1 MKKGTIILGIIFIF
15 IVGLTIYVAVD
26 KYGNKKE
33 EVEEE
38 RKVNIGTI
46 NIKVDDDEKV
56 KKSLATTYNIEVLN
70 NIESFIKE
78 EVEEE
83 KEFNNNDIVKSND
96 CKGKS
101 IYKKLDNGVYTISI
115 DSTCNDDSGVY
126 FKLKVI
132 GNLNGNGNLYKL
144 EEVDDG
150 YIGASYISNG
160 TKTSSILKFN
170 KDLDLEWSY
179 DISYADF
186 GLEKDKGI
194 DVTNIV
200 KNNDDIYVI
209 GYLNDDAATV
219 FALKLNNGIKVWQ
232 KKVSADMIVSNAF
245 IIDNKLVII
254 DGKEINVID
263 DEVETIE
270 LDVTDNKLN
279 GFKAGKLVYY
289 NNNYY
294 VYNIKGVASFA
305 IFNTSGLADKLYTN
319 DLENDAYLNTLNIY
333 DNKLFFNYENGKI
346 IVVDIFGRYIDTLN
360 YDGKVN
366 LYTNSNNFSVV
377 TTNNKSYK
385 LDKYD
390 YKLKKT
396 SSYDILMVSDK
407 KNILDTN
414 DKVYEYLTN
423 NSYIVFFEFD
433 KN

>member
-1 MKKGTIILGIIFIF
+1 
-15 IVGLTIYVAVD
+15 
-26 KYGNKKE
+26 
-33 EVEEE
+33 
-38 RKVNIGTI
+38 
-46 NIKVDDDEKV
+46 
-56 KKSLATTYNIEVLN
+56 
-70 NIESFIKE
+70 
-78 EVEEE
+78 
-83 KEFNNNDIVKSND
+83 
-96 CKGKS
+96 
-101 IYKKLDNGVYTISI
+101 
-115 DSTCNDDSGVY
+115 
-126 FKLKVI
+126 
-132 GNLNGNGNLYKL
+132 
-144 EEVDDG
+144 
-150 YIGASYISNG
+150 
-160 TKTSSILKFN
+160 
-170 KDLDLEWSY
+170 
-179 DISYADF
+179 
-186 GLEKDKGI
+186 
-194 DVTNIV
+194 
-200 KNNDDIYVI
+200 
-209 GYLNDDAATV
+209 
-219 FALKLNNGIKVWQ
+219 
-232 KKVSADMIVSNAF
+232 MIVSNAF

-319 DLENDAYLNTLNIY
+319 NLENDAYLNTLNIY